1 MTWGVAAKALFA
13 SCVGYDTRVFVWVE
27 AKDLTGTAVDF
38 GYWSGERDR
47 TFDLV
52 GDGARPYYGV
62 GGAMDVGTEHYQIG
76 TSIMTR
82 TVSLDVNPNAEAL
95 IRQHNVSF
103 APVTI
108 HHGLFRS
115 TDGSLVEA
123 QRRYSGFINSAELTT
138 SVTGVSQIRLQLVS
152 AAQRGVMTVSGSKSN
167 ASQIARIATDTFRR
181 DADLGAVADDVW
193 GGVEQT

>member
-13 SCVGYDTRVFVWVE
+13 SRVGYDTRVFVWVQ
-27 AKDLTGTAVDF
+27 AKDLTGAAVNF

-52 GDGARPYYGV
+52 GDGARAYYGV
-62 GGAMDVGTEHYQIG
+62 GSAMDTGTEHYQIG
-76 TSIMTR
+76 TSVSTR
-82 TVSLDVNPNAEAL
+82 TISMDVNPNAEAL

-103 APVTI
+103 APITI
-108 HHGLFRS
+108 HHALFRS

-123 QRRYSGFINSAELTT
+123 QQRYLGFINKVSLTT
-138 SVTGVSQIRLQLVS
+138 SVTGVSQIRLELVS
-152 AAQRGVMTVSGSKSN
+152 AAQRGVLTVSGSKSN
-167 ASQIARIATDTFRR
+167 ASQIARSATDTFRR